1 MDVPNG
7 YNGCGSIKPVPDMD
21 VEELIATYDARK
33 PLYTEGDFVK
43 RFAEIK
49 AARTEGPLGARRER
63 APDDWMVALLASG
76 RVTDAEYFRLARLLE
91 VDSTG
96 LIYSE
101 PPPRRSYAELLLAAW
116 RGFAGFVNSLRRE

>member
-1 MDVPNG
+1 MGVPDG
-7 YNGCGSIKPVPDMD
+7 YNGCKPIKPVPDMD
-21 VEELIATYDARK
+21 VEELLATYEARK

-49 AARTEGPLGARRER
+49 AARTQSPLGARLER

-76 RVTDAEYFRLARLLE
+76 RVTDAEYFRLARDLG
-91 VDSTG
+91 VDPTG

-101 PPPRRSYAELLLAAW
+101 PPARRKFGELLLAAW
-116 RGFAGFVNSLRRE
+116 RAFARFVNSLRRD